1 MRFDLGGR
9 VALITGAGRG
19 IGLGVARALGEH
31 GATVLVNDVDPD
43 RAEQATAELDRA
55 GVTAHATAFDVTA
68 HDAAGE
74 AIAAAVRAHG
84 SVDVLVNNAGVPEG
98 MAVGPFRD
106 SEPEQWDPLLILN
119 TRAVMSCCHHVLQTM
134 RERGH
139 GRIIT
144 VSSGA
149 GTQGTALGVAAYGA
163 GKGGAISFMR
173 NLALEEASSGIT
185 ANTIALGL
193 MDNVAADEGMLA
205 SIARQVPVGRLGSSQ
220 DVGALCVYLASDEA
234 AWMTGQTIGLNGGSG
249 TT

>member
-19 IGLGVARALGEH
+19 IGLGIARALGEH
-31 GATVLVNDVDPD
+31 GVTVLVNDLDAV
-43 RAEQATAELDRA
+43 RAQHAATELADG
-55 GVTAHATAFDVTA
+55 GVSAHVLAFDVTD
-68 HDAAGE
+68 HDAASA
-74 AIAAAVRAHG
+74 AIAAAIDAHG
-84 SVDVLVNNAGVPEG
+84 PVDVLVNNAGVPEA

-106 SEPEQWDPLLILN
+106 STPEQWDALLALN
-119 TRAVMSCCHHVLQTM
+119 TRAVLSCCHHVLGAM
-134 RERGH
+134 RGRGH

-144 VSSGA
+144 ISSGA

-173 NLALEEASSGIT
+173 NLALEEARSGIT
-185 ANTIALGL
+185 ANSIALGL
-193 MDNVAADEGMLA
+193 MDNVATDAGMLA
-205 SIARQVPVGRLGSSQ
+205 SIARQVPVGRLGSPQ

-234 AWMTGQTIGLNGGSG
+234 SWMTGQTICLNGGSG